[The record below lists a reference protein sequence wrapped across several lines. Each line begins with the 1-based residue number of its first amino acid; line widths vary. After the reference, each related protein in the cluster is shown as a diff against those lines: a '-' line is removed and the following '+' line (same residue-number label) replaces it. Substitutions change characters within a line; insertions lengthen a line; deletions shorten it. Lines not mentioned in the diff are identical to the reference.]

1 VIVRQPISE
10 TAPRS
15 QLRGATLLGRVF
27 SGNLRDSELA
37 ILLLAP
43 SAVLLVGI
51 MLYPML
57 NVFLMSLRVQNTLE
71 PSIVTTSFENFSRLF
86 SDKRFLDAFTRTI
99 WFGFLTVTGSFLVGL
114 PLALLANLET
124 GWRWLVR
131 VALLLPWAM
140 PQIITGTMFAW
151 MFNSQYGVFNDIL
164 VRLGFERIYWLI
176 RPDSATVALVL
187 TVIWK
192 TSSFVALILLG
203 GLQSI
208 PLELSEA
215 AQVDGATS
223 TQIFWRITLPLLRPA
238 IAVALIF
245 RTLSALQVFDIPYAF
260 MSAGASQSLE
270 TLGVYVQKQTVEFTD
285 FGYGSTVSLGLFA
298 LSLVITVIYLR
309 FIRPEE
315 S

>member
-1 VIVRQPISE
+1 LNPMLE
-10 TAPRS
+10 TKPS
-15 QLRGATLLGRVF
+15 VNSSLIGRWR
-27 SGNLRDSELA
+27 SGNVRDSELA
-37 ILLLAP
+37 LLLLAP
-43 SAVLLVGI
+43 AAALLLGV

-57 NVFLMSLRVQNTLE
+57 NVFVMSLRVQDTAD
-71 PSIVTTSFENFSRLF
+71 PSKISSSLENFSRLVTDPRF
-86 SDKRFLDAFTRTI
+86 SADFWRTI

-140 PQIITGTMFAW
+140 PQVITGTMFAW
-151 MFNSQYGVFNDIL
+151 MFNSQYGLFNDL
-164 VRLGFERIYWLI
+164 LERIGLQPIYWLI
-176 RPDSATVALVL
+176 QPQWATTAFVL

-208 PLELSEA
+208 PAELLEA
-215 AQVDGATS
+215 AEVDGATS
-223 TQIFWRITLPLLRPA
+223 WQVFWKITLPLLRPA

-260 MSAGASQSLE
+260 INAGASPVLE
-270 TLGVYVQKQTVEFTD
+270 TLGIYIQKQTVEFTD
-285 FGYGSTVSLGLFA
+285 FGYGATVSLGLFA
-298 LSLVITVIYLR
+298 LSIVITVLYLR
-309 FIRPEE
+309 FFRTEE

>member
-1 VIVRQPISE
+1 MTQ
-10 TAPRS
+10 PRS
-15 QLRGATLLGRVF
+15 NTTTLWARART
-27 SGNLRDSELA
+27 GNLRDAELA

-43 SAVLLVGI
+43 AALLLGGV

-57 NVFLMSLRVQNTLE
+57 NVFVLSLRVQDTAD
-71 PSIVTTSFENFSRLF
+71 PSIVTTSLENFSRLVA
-86 SDKRFLDAFTRTI
+86 DGRFLGALWRTV
-99 WFGFLTVTGSFLVGL
+99 WFGLLTVIGSFLVGL
-114 PLALLANLET
+114 PLALLANIDT

-140 PQIITGTMFAW
+140 PQVITGTMFAW
-151 MFNSQYGVFNDIL
+151 MFNSQYGLFNDLLSRIGL
-164 VRLGFERIYWLI
+164 QPIYWLI
-176 RPDSATVALVL
+176 QPQWAVVAFVI

-208 PLELSEA
+208 PHELTEA
-215 AQVDGATS
+215 AEVDGATPW
-223 TQIFWRITLPLLRPA
+223 QVFWRITLPLLRPA

-245 RTLSALQVFDIPYAF
+245 RTLSALQVFDIPYAL
-260 MSAGASQSLE
+260 MGAGASPVLE
-270 TLGVYVQKQTVEFTD
+270 TLGVYIQRNIVEFTD
-285 FGYGSTVSLGLFA
+285 FGYGATVSIGLFV
-298 LSLVITVIYLR
+298 LSLIVTTLYLR

>member
-1 VIVRQPISE
+1 VRQPGLE

-15 QLRGATLLGRVF
+15 QTRGATFLERLR
-27 SGNLRDSELA
+27 SGNLKDSELA

-57 NVFLMSLRVQNTLE
+57 NVFLLSLRVQNTLE
-71 PSIVTTSFENFSRLF
+71 PSLVTTSFENFSRLF

-176 RPDSATVALVL
+176 RPDSATAALVL

-223 TQIFWRITLPLLRPA
+223 SQVFWRITLPLLRPA

-260 MSAGASQSLE
+260 MSSGASQSLE

>member
-1 VIVRQPISE
+1 MRQPKLDI
-10 TAPRS
+10 APRS
-15 QLRGATLLGRVF
+15 QARGATFFKRLQT
-27 SGNLRDSELA
+27 GNLRDPELA
-37 ILLLAP
+37 VLLLAP
-43 SAVLLVGI
+43 CAIMLLGI

-57 NVFLMSLRVQNTLE
+57 SVFALSFRVQNTLD
-71 PSIVTTSFENFSRLF
+71 PSIVTSSFENFSRLF
-86 SDKRFLDAFTRTI
+86 ADKRFKEDFFRTI

-164 VRLGFERIYWLI
+164 TRFGFERVYWLI
-176 RPDSATVALVL
+176 RPNSAVAALVF

-223 TQIFWRITLPLLRPA
+223 SQIFWRITLPLLRPA

-260 MSAGASQSLE
+260 MSAGASQTLE

>member
-1 VIVRQPISE
+1 M
-10 TAPRS
+10 S
-15 QLRGATLLGRVF
+15 QLLEKKPNSGSGLARWR
-27 SGNLRDSELA
+27 SGNVRDAELA
-37 ILLLAP
+37 WLLLAP
-43 SAVLLVGI
+43 AAALLLGV

-57 NVFLMSLRVQNTLE
+57 NVFAMSLRVQDTAD
-71 PSIVTTSFENFSRLF
+71 PSKISSSLENFSRLVNDPRF
-86 SDKRFLDAFTRTI
+86 SADFWRTI

-140 PQIITGTMFAW
+140 PQVITGTMFAW
-151 MFNSQYGVFNDIL
+151 MFNSQYGLFNDL
-164 VRLGFERIYWLI
+164 LERIGLQPIYWLI
-176 RPDSATVALVL
+176 QPQWATVAFVL

-208 PLELSEA
+208 PAELLEA
-215 AQVDGATS
+215 AEVDGATS
-223 TQIFWRITLPLLRPA
+223 WQVFWKITLPLLRPA

-260 MSAGASQSLE
+260 MQLGASRNLE
-270 TLGVYVQKQTVEFTD
+270 TLGVYIQKITVEFLD
-285 FGYGSTVSLGLFA
+285 PGYGSTVSLSLFA
-298 LSLVITVIYLR
+298 LALLITVIYVR
-309 FIRPEE
+309 VVRVEQK
-315 S
+315 

>member
-1 VIVRQPISE
+1 MNQSRAIPTTSNPSLWSRFR
-10 TAPRS
+10 T
-15 QLRGATLLGRVF
+15 
-27 SGNLRDSELA
+27 GNLRDSELA

-43 SAVLLVGI
+43 TAVLLGGV

-57 NVFLMSLRVQNTLE
+57 NVFVLSLRVQDTAD
-71 PSIVTTSFENFSRLF
+71 PSIVSTSLENFSRLF
-86 SDKRFLDAFTRTI
+86 ADPRFLGAFTRTI
-99 WFGFLTVTGSFLVGL
+99 WFGLLTVIGSFLVGL
-114 PLALLANLET
+114 PLALLANVNT

-140 PQIITGTMFAW
+140 PQVITGTMFAW
-151 MFNSQYGVFNDIL
+151 MFNSQYGLFNDLLSRIGL
-164 VRLGFERIYWLI
+164 QPIYWLI
-176 RPDSATVALVL
+176 QPQWAVVAFVI

-208 PLELSEA
+208 PHELTEA
-215 AQVDGATS
+215 AEVDGATPW
-223 TQIFWRITLPLLRPA
+223 QVFWRITLPLLRPA

-245 RTLSALQVFDIPYAF
+245 RTLSALQVFDIPYAL
-260 MSAGASQSLE
+260 MGAGASPVLE
-270 TLGVYVQKQTVEFTD
+270 TLGVYIQRNIVEFTD
-285 FGYGSTVSLGLFA
+285 FGYGATVSIGLFV
-298 LSLVITVIYLR
+298 LSLIVTTLYLR

>member
-1 VIVRQPISE
+1 V
-10 TAPRS
+10 
-15 QLRGATLLGRVF
+15 
-27 SGNLRDSELA
+27 
-37 ILLLAP
+37 LLA
-43 SAVLLVGI
+43 GI

-57 NVFLMSLRVQNTLE
+57 NVFLLSLRVQNTLD
-71 PSIVTTSFENFSRLF
+71 PSIVTSSFENFGRLF
-86 SDKRFLDAFTRTI
+86 ADKRFLDAFARTI

-151 MFNSQYGVFNDIL
+151 MFNSQYGVFNDLL
-164 VRLGFERIYWLI
+164 VRLGFERVYWLI
-176 RPDSATVALVL
+176 RPDSATIALVL

-208 PLELSEA
+208 PVELSEA
-215 AQVDGATS
+215 AQVDGATGG
-223 TQIFWRITLPLLRPA
+223 QVFWRITLPLLRPA

-285 FGYGSTVSLGLFA
+285 FGYGSTVSLGLFG

>member
-1 VIVRQPISE
+1 MKQ
-10 TAPRS
+10 S
-15 QLRGATLLGRVF
+15 QLEIPTRKLNFWQRLTT
-27 SGNLRDSELA
+27 GNLRDTELG

-43 SAVLLVGI
+43 CAFMLICIL
-51 MLYPML
+51 LYPML
-57 NVFLMSLRVQNTLE
+57 NVIILSFRVQNTLE
-71 PSIVTTSFENFSRLF
+71 PNIITTSFENFQRLF
-86 SDKRFLDAFTRTI
+86 ADKRFLDAFFRTI
-99 WFGFLTVTGSFLVGL
+99 WFGLLTVTGSFLMGL

-164 VRLGFERIYWLI
+164 TRLGFQPIYWLI
-176 RPDSATVALVL
+176 RPDTAIIALVL

-208 PLELSEA
+208 PTELSEA

-223 TQIFWRITLPLLRPA
+223 TQIFWRITLPLLRPT

-285 FGYGSTVSLGLFA
+285 FGYGSTVSLGLFG
-298 LSLVITVIYLR
+298 LSLIITVLYLR
-309 FIRPEE
+309 FFRAEE
-315 S
+315 A